1 MIHEEHNKN
10 LTLPQ
15 MCQVS
20 HSLTTSLFGST
31 WEQLQEGS
39 QDVPR

>member
-1 MIHEEHNKN
+1 MINEERNQN

-31 WEQLQEGS
+31 WEQLQGVS
-39 QDVPR
+39 QDVLR